1 MIQTYSQLPPGKRP
15 APQYLHGTID
25 LTVNQHAES
34 DIDGQRPIIKG
45 GIVPNPQYEM
55 LPAEMNGNGAAAMTD
70 LSMQSPQYEM
80 IDNYSRVGKS
90 ENMYEVPKSVAEVA
104 PKLGPVQQYSVP
116 QSRHNTISQPISQP
130 SSTRTREDVLSSY
143 SVPRSRNYTVTQG
156 VGPQNLYN
164 VPRSQQN
171 TGTIQQLPL
180 PTAPAAPTNPYDRL
194 DAATNTRH
202 EQNGDSDNSNK

>member
-1 MIQTYSQLPPGKRP
+1 MIRTYSQLPPGKRP
-15 APQYLHGTID
+15 APEYLHGTID

-34 DIDGQRPIIKG
+34 DIDEQRMIIKG
-45 GIVPNPQYEM
+45 GIVPNPQYAM
-55 LPAEMNGNGAAAMTD
+55 LPAEINGNGAAAMTD

-80 IDNYSRVGKS
+80 IENYSRVGKS
-90 ENMYEVPKSVAEVA
+90 ENMYEVPKSVPEVT
-104 PKLGPVQQYSVP
+104 PKPGPVQQYCVP
-116 QSRHNTISQPISQP
+116 QSRHNTISQPSG
-130 SSTRTREDVLSSY
+130 TRTREDVLSSY

-164 VPRSQQN
+164 VPRSHQN

-194 DAATNTRH
+194 DTAANTRH
-202 EQNGDSDNSNK
+202 KQNSDSNKQI